1 LDSAPLSINMG
12 PRKASGKCVIGR
24 ARYHRAAQL
33 YQYRD
38 VYNGIRHIC
47 IRSHLLHLHAE
58 LPPIYILFQWVFS
71 DWSVSLRSPLALLLR
86 LQNRGRPSQ
95 RASSKI
101 WATLLGSLAMIWN
114 MTQGRQY
121 GVKLWYKG
129 KDRVGPIATGH
140 YVSYSKISP
149 ASDVKNG

>member
-1 LDSAPLSINMG
+1 MGVFRLVGIAALAACAAAAPAE
-12 PRKASGKCVIGR
+12 PRAAKPKSFLKDLGNSTWVIGN
-24 ARYHRAAQL
+24 
-33 YQYRD
+33 D
-38 VYNGIRHIC
+38 
-47 IRSHLLHLHAE
+47 
-58 LPPIYILFQWVFS
+58 
-71 DWSVSLRSPLALLLR
+71 
-86 LQNRGRPSQ
+86 
-95 RASSKI
+95 
-101 WATLLGSLAMIWN
+101 IWN